1 MQRSLKQ
8 EFEAS
13 QRWPWLKVAI
23 GAGILLTGAAFW
35 SWRPVPTLRNA
46 LVQVEVTK
54 LEQPFRNRPLQG
66 LPFGSWNWVDAS
78 RRSELIASMPKAEET
93 VDVMLKL
100 AAGKAFLFYPSLTQG
115 FVPTASGPVF
125 VSKLNWDKMN
135 GIARDERGG
144 PVLDLAPFK
153 PRPTVA
159 AVPVERLVDFV
170 RQDTNGSWRFYLTYE
185 GQRPEDQRSAWPVH
199 DPIAALTFLK
209 RPAP

>member
-1 MQRSLKQ
+1 MQRSLKK

-13 QRWPWLKVAI
+13 QRWPWLTMVI
-23 GAGILLTGAAFW
+23 GAAIVLAATTVW

-46 LVQVEVTK
+46 LANVDVTK
-54 LEQPFRNRPLQG
+54 LEQPFRNRRLQG

-78 RRSELIASMPKAEET
+78 RRAELVASMPKAEEP
-93 VDVMLKL
+93 VDEMLKL
-100 AAGKAFLFYPSLTQG
+100 AAGKPFLFYPSLTQG
-115 FVPTASGPVF
+115 FVPTANGPVF
-125 VSKLNWDKMN
+125 VSKLGWDKMN

-153 PRPTVA
+153 PRPTVV
-159 AVPVERLVDFV
+159 AVSVERLLDYV
-170 RQDTNGSWRFYLTYE
+170 RQDTDGTWRFYLAYE

-209 RPAP
+209 RAAP

>member
-1 MQRSLKQ
+1 MQRSLRS

-23 GAGILLTGAAFW
+23 GAAIVLAVASAW

-46 LVQVEVTK
+46 LANVDVSK
-54 LEQPFRNRPLQG
+54 LEQPFRNRRLEG

-78 RRSELIASMPKAEET
+78 RRAELVASMPNAEAT
-93 VDVMLKL
+93 VDVMLNL
-100 AAGKAFLFYPSLTQG
+100 AAGKTFLFYPSLTQG

-125 VSKLNWDKMN
+125 VSKLSWDKMN

-153 PRPTVA
+153 PKPTVV
-159 AVPVERLVDFV
+159 AVPFERLADFV
-170 RQDTNGSWRFYLTYE
+170 RRDADGKWQFYLAYE

-209 RPAP
+209 RAQP